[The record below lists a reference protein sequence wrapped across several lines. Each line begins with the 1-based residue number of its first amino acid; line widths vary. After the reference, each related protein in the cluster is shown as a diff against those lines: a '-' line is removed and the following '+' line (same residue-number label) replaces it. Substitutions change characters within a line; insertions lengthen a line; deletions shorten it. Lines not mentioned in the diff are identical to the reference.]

1 MQQLSKSANG
11 CEHSSHLCVPKGVC
25 LDGTQTAPTPA
36 MWAPTCRTRQPRS
49 SCPGWRPAEAGESEP
64 DPSSRCPHRLCC
76 HFSVCA
82 NHFFIMKLNVSQ
94 KKKKKNNKERKPV
107 KDVLWKCRNSPEND
121 DVLCVSILY
130 GSVSQSPHLRFLF
143 HGFVRMCHVFR

>member
-94 KKKKKNNKERKPV
+94 KKKKKKTIKKENLSRM
-107 KDVLWKCRNSPEND
+107 CYENAEIHQRTMMS
-121 DVLCVSILY
+121 CVSPSCMEVFPSL
-130 GSVSQSPHLRFLF
+130 HT
-143 HGFVRMCHVFR
+143 FVFFSMDL